1 MSVAHFPAGGVPD
14 CPPQVS
20 GSLDVRANI
29 LALEDAMRDLP
40 QAELPL
46 QHHYAPGLYAR
57 EMLIPA
63 GSLVVGKI
71 HKHSHINVI
80 SAGVA
85 WVVTEFGKDRL
96 VAPFTFVSEPGTKR
110 TVLAET
116 DVIWTTIHTNEDD
129 CRDPDVIESRVIVPS
144 YDSLTLELKQ

>member
-1 MSVAHFPAGGVPD
+1 MSCFPSGGVPD
-14 CPPQVS
+14 CPPQVCR
-20 GSLDVRANI
+20 SLDVRANI
-29 LALEDAMRDLP
+29 LALEDAMRGLP

-85 WVVTEFGKDRL
+85 WVVTEFGRDRL
-96 VAPFTFVSEPGTKR
+96 VAPFTFVSQPGTKR

-129 CRDPDVIESRVIVPS
+129 CRDPDELVERLTVPN
-144 YDSLTLELKQ
+144 YNGLEFQS